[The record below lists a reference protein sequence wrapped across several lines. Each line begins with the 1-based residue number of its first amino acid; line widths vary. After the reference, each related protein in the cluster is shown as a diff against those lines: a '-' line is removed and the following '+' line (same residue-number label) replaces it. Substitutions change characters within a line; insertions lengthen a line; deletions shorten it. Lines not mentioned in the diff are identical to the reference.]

1 MNNTDR
7 LMNHVPDKTILIR
20 ISDESTLL
28 LPTYLYRKIVVTNEF
43 MYTQFIY
50 AEQIHNFV
58 IKNASFIEQEK

>member
-7 LMNHVPDKTILIR
+7 LMNHVPDKTILKR

-28 LPTYLYRKIVVTNEF
+28 LSILYRKIVVTNEF